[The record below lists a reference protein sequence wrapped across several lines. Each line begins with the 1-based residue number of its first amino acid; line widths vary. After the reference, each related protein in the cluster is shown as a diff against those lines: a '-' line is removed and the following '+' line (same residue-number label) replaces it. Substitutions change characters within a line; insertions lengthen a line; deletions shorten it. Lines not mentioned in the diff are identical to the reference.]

1 LGLNNATFY
10 GLAHLYWYKGEKTM
24 KYEDLIKKLENLK
37 TPQIEL
43 RGHKQ
48 ALKMA
53 LLNSARFRERTIMDW
68 PKVLAPVSAAVLLIA
83 VVGFFT
89 VIQPQLQMDQSKEI
103 ARNDLK
109 VQELME
115 EYGLRITEVKLQNS
129 QAFVLLVAHQHVSV
143 ELYSADAEDVGP
155 APRPPQWEFHTPS
168 NITFSGYIIKIDL
181 VEERATGFSKV
192 DSVTALKDIKLE
204 DIDFAQFEPSGGGP

>member
-1 LGLNNATFY
+1 MQPFLVFCIYTGIRR
-10 GLAHLYWYKGEKTM
+10 EKSM

-43 RGHKQ
+43 PGHKQ

-53 LLNSARFRERTIMDW
+53 LLNSGRFRERTIMDW
-68 PKVLAPVSAAVLLIA
+68 AKILAPIAAGVLLIA
-83 VVGFFT
+83 VAGFFT

-143 ELYSADAEDVGP
+143 ELHSADAEDVGP
-155 APRPPQWEFHTPS
+155 APRPPQWEFHTTS
-168 NITFSGYIIKIDL
+168 NITFFGYIIKIDL
-181 VEERATGFSKV
+181 VDGKVTGFSKV
-192 DSVTALKDIKLE
+192 DQVTTLENIRLE
-204 DIDFAQFEPSGGGP
+204 DINFAQFEPSGGGP